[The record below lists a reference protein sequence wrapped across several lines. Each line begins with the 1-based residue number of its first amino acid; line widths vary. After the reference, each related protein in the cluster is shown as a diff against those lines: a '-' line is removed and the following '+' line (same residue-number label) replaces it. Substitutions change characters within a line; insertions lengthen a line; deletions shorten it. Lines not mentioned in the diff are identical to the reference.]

1 MTFACATPLAALGG
15 HVTVLSLL
23 GGVRLPARAVP
34 VAAMP
39 ASETWWLVPALLFTV
54 TFLIGMVSVLS
65 GLGGGT
71 LFVPI
76 IGSFFPFHLDFVRA
90 AGLLVALSGALA
102 AGPKLLRKNLAD
114 LRLAL
119 PPALVASASAIVGAR
134 VGLALPTAG
143 LQVALGVILL
153 GLLVVL
159 VVMRHANFPKV
170 PAGDAVSRRLGIMGA
185 YYEES
190 LGTEVEWRVHR
201 TLVGLGLFVIIGFM
215 AGMFGIG
222 AGWANVPVLNLV
234 MGAPLKV
241 AVGTSVLILAITP
254 SAAWVYLEQGA
265 VLPILVV
272 PSIAGMMIGSHVGVR
287 LLELTKPWIVRRVM
301 IAILLVAGVRSVLKG
316 VGLWP

>member
-1 MTFACATPLAALGG
+1 VTLPCATPLAALGG
-15 HVTVLSLL
+15 HASVLSLVWA
-23 GGVRLPARAVP
+23 VRLPARALP
-34 VAAMP
+34 AAQLP
-39 ASETWWLVPALLFTV
+39 SSDTWWLVPSTLFAV

-114 LRLAL
+114 LRLGMPA
-119 PPALVASASAIVGAR
+119 ALVASAAAIVGAR
-134 VGLALPTAG
+134 LGLLLPTAG
-143 LQVALGVILL
+143 LQIALGFILL
-153 GLLVVL
+153 GLLVVI

-170 PAGDAVSRRLGIMGA
+170 PAGDALSRRLGIMGA

-201 TLVGLGLFVIIGFM
+201 TWVGLALFVPIGLM

-272 PSIAGMMIGSHVGVR
+272 PSIAGMMLGSHVGVR
-287 LLELTKPWIVRRVM
+287 LLERTKPWIVRRVM

-316 VGLWP
+316 LGVWP